1 MNKHTILIVDDEPNV
16 VSSLKRV
23 LISQDR
29 EILSA
34 YSAEEAWRLL
44 QEKGEVEV
52 IICDNKLPG
61 LSGVEF
67 LSKVKT
73 VYPQTVRVLI
83 TGYPDLTTVTEAI
96 AKADIWR
103 YLLKPI
109 EIEELKTLV
118 TQAFDYYRIL
128 KENQILLEI
137 VYQQAEWL
145 KVLKEKYP
153 DVFRE
158 VEEEKIINNIEWE
171 KISDTVRKF
180 IEKYYPHKKR
190 EWES

>member
-1 MNKHTILIVDDEPNV
+1 MDKHTILVVDDEPNI

-23 LISQDR
+23 LASEDR

-61 LSGVEF
+61 ASGVEF

-73 VYPQTVRVLI
+73 AHPHTVRILI
-83 TGYPDLTTVTEAI
+83 TGYPDLTSVAEA
-96 AKADIWR
+96 ADKAGIWR
-103 YLLKPI
+103 YLLKPV

-118 TQAFDYYRIL
+118 NQAFGYYRVL
-128 KENQILLEI
+128 KENQILFDI
-137 VYQQAEWL
+137 VCQQAEWL
-145 KVLKEKYP
+145 KVLREKYP
-153 DVFRE
+153 EIVSRE
-158 VEEEKIINNIEWE
+158 VEERKIIDIEWRE
-171 KISDTVRKF
+171 ASDTVRKF
-180 IEKYYPHKKR
+180 IEKYYLHKKG
-190 EWES
+190 E